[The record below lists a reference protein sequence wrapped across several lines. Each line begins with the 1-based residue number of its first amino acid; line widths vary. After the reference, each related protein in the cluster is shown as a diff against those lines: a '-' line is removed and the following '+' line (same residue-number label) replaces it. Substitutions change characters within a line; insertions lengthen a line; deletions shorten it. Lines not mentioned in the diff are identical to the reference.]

1 VLPRARLLCGDFGG
15 GTKTGESDR
24 PLLAC
29 SGAYSYSAHAGSFTK
44 STKPKV
50 ADTLASFPDGTAQCE
65 RHQPAPRRRLPSTAS
80 RKLPLK
86 NPKHLAPDKCD
97 KMPGQERPQDAWL
110 QDQLDRGG
118 GVASAPPSLLGRRLR
133 ALPGGLPRPHGLP
146 GGDFRHGMVS
156 PTFTA
161 PLGPHGCTR
170 PPGALSTASRQLPL
184 KNPKHLVLDK
194 CDKMPGQE
202 RPQDAWLQD
211 QLDRGGGVASVPPS
225 LLGRQLHALPRP
237 HGPPGGDFRH
247 GTASP
252 TFAVPPADH
261 LLHTEAARPRAKS
274 EPMFDRSALPT
285 VSELGATAGFNGP
298 RVFHIAGT
306 LITASGAGVFK
317 ADVTLLDKALKADP
331 CIERP
336 AYATAG
342 PNMEDLLGHGSPVTE
357 SQPALPLGL
366 ATELPVVNDAV
377 SAAYA
382 TVRYYV
388 KAHSTVRFY
397 IKAYSTVRYYVKA
410 YSTARYHVKAHSTVR
425 YYVKAH
431 STVRYYGKA
440 YSTVRYYA
448 KDLVTEDGAKK
459 DLVTEDGVKKDL
471 VTKDGAKK
479 DLVTTDGA
487 KKDPVTEDG
496 AKKDLVTEDGAKK
509 AFSPA
514 TVNTGRGNPFAAA
527 VFKLFA
533 AILVDCFTVPA
544 MRYFESGP
552 APDGILSNSTGHP
565 PPLRGAPAAGR
576 PDWPPFPAALR

>member
-1 VLPRARLLCGDFGG
+1 VQSLEHANLTRHTGRACPPGCTGLRFGEGGALTPASAPPCASLLHNNKVPAPALHSAKPLPTSVLPRARLLCGDFGG
-15 GTKTGESDR
+15 GTKTGESAR

-118 GVASAPPSLLGRRLR
+118 GVAS
-133 ALPGGLPRPHGLP
+133 
-146 GGDFRHGMVS
+146 
-156 PTFTA
+156 
-161 PLGPHGCTR
+161 
-170 PPGALSTASRQLPL
+170 
-184 KNPKHLVLDK
+184 
-194 CDKMPGQE
+194 
-202 RPQDAWLQD
+202 
-211 QLDRGGGVASVPPS
+211 VPPS

-247 GTASP
+247 GTAPP

-336 AYATAG
+336 AYAMAG

-552 APDGILSNSTGHP
+552 APDGILSNSTGRHTQAMLTLTPSSKP
-565 PPLRGAPAAGR
+565 PGA
-576 PDWPPFPAALR
+576 